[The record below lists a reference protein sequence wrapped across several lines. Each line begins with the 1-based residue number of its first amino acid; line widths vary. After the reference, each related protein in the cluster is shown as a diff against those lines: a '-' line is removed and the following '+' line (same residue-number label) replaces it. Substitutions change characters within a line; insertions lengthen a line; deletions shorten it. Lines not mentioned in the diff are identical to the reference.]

1 MENLGICSIGED
13 ICGEAA
19 NTAYLSQLGVLN
31 QELTWLPVRSEVTPG
46 WIAGLPVPSSN
57 VLGLVAADLANLGSS
72 GLWVRVFGSNSSYR
86 R

>member
-1 MENLGICSIGED
+1 M
-13 ICGEAA
+13 
-19 NTAYLSQLGVLN
+19 LN

-86 R
+86 RQWGQFWGSRGYPIQREA